1 MSIEYLNLQRQL
13 EGGKLLTAMMKKIG
27 KDYLLTSANSQ
38 EVDNYKKKF
47 MDCCKVG
54 ACALIEYLVK
64 AGEVNFE
71 EDANS
76 NNTVTN

>member
-27 KDYLLTSANSQ
+27 KDYLLSSATT
-38 EVDNYKKKF
+38 EGVDNYKKKF
-47 MDCCKVG
+47 MECCEQG
-54 ACALIEYLVK
+54 ACALIQYLVQ
-64 AGEVNFE
+64 AAEGNFE